1 MTRDKRQTTKDAGRT
16 VSDEGKANPSS
27 VTRHPPSL
35 IDTHCHLNF
44 DRFDQDREAVVA
56 RAVELGVTA
65 MINPGVDLRSSRAA
79 IALAERYDPVYAAV
93 GIHPTSTDEL
103 DQAALR
109 ALREMA
115 QHPKVVAI
123 GEIGLDY
130 YWPNQPS
137 RDWPCAA
144 PSTQRTAFRRQLDLA
159 AELGLP
165 VIIHD
170 RQAHTDVMIGLEDSR
185 GVSGVLHSFSGDLD
199 LAEWAIDLG
208 FYIGITGPV
217 TFKKS
222 QEFKTVARQIDFK
235 RLLIETDAPF
245 LTPTPYRGRRN
256 EPAHVHIVAQEIA
269 RLRGHDLPVVAQQ
282 TSENARTLFQR
293 LHVRINK
300 GEP

>member
-1 MTRDKRQTTKDAGRT
+1 MTKDKRQPTRNKRRT
-16 VSDEGKANPSS
+16 VNDEGKANPSA
-27 VTRHPPSL
+27 VIRRLPPL

-44 DRFDQDREAVVA
+44 DRFDQDRETVVT
-56 RAVELGVTA
+56 RAVEQGVIA
-65 MINPGVDLRSSRAA
+65 IINPGVDLLNSRAA
-79 IALAERYDPVYAAV
+79 IALAERYAPVYAAV
-93 GIHPTSTDEL
+93 GIHPTATDEL
-103 DQAALR
+103 DHAALR

-130 YWPNQPS
+130 YWPNQS
-137 RDWPCAA
+137 NRDWPCAS
-144 PSTQRTAFRRQLDLA
+144 PETQRAAFRRQLDLA
-159 AELGLP
+159 AEVGLP

-170 RQAHTDVMIGLEDSR
+170 REAHTDVMIGLEDSR

-217 TFKKS
+217 TFNKRH
-222 QEFKTVARQIDFK
+222 ELKTVARQINFE
-235 RLLIETDAPF
+235 RLLVETDAPF
-245 LTPTPYRGRRN
+245 LTPAPYRGRRN
-256 EPAHVHIVAQEIA
+256 EPGHVHIVAQEVA
-269 RLRGHDLPVVAQQ
+269 NLRGCDLPTVAQQ

-293 LHVRINK
+293 IHAIMDR